1 MDRIQLANSATEKAN
16 PTMDLGVRW
25 KLHGDGRTPA
35 PGAVVRPDERLSWP
49 RTIGLGAQHV
59 VAMFGASFVAPVLM
73 GLDPNLAIMM
83 SGVATVIFLLAT
95 RGRVPSYLGCSLS
108 FVGVAAVIRAQGGT
122 SATVTGAVFV
132 VVGVVL
138 FLVGV
143 AVQRFG
149 ARIIHAAMP
158 PIVTGAVVMLIG
170 FNLAPVTAATY
181 WPQDQWTAL
190 LVMAFTG
197 LAVVCLRGFWSRVA
211 IFLGLVFGY
220 CVSWAFDRIFGRIH
234 SMSASGEVT
243 DHWRLDLSAVGKADW
258 VGLPSF
264 HGPTF
269 QWSAILVALPV
280 VIALVAENAG
290 HVKAVG
296 EMTGDPLDDKLG
308 TAISADGVAS
318 MLSTA
323 VGGPP
328 NTTYS
333 ENIGVMAA
341 TRVYSTA
348 AYWAAAC
355 FALLFGL
362 CPKFGAI
369 VAAIPGGVLGGITVI
384 LYGMIGLLGAQIWLN
399 SGVDL
404 RNPLNLVPAAAG
416 IIIGVGG
423 VSIRFSDNFTLS
435 GIALGTLVVI
445 TGYHALRYLA
455 PAHLKSEQPLL
466 DEGTSSY
473 DSPTARVGAP
483 GRRRTTPRTRRPRP
497 GPVPPFWEVSGP
509 AAPRPARDW
518 DAALMGQLAHITTPV
533 DIVVSRLRALDEEL
547 PARDGVAVF
556 NRVYLAVT
564 RAVDRSVDAGRFAD
578 ARAAVAL
585 DVRFA
590 ERYLAAVDA
599 AANGRRP
606 PACWR
611 PLFQLR
617 RHPGVRPLQFALS
630 GINAHIGH
638 DLALAVVDA
647 CRTLDC
653 EPAELEDEFDRVG
666 DLLVSLEERIRE
678 ELMPG
683 PDLFQIADPLT
694 HLLGSWSLERAREAT
709 WTAARA
715 LWALRGL
722 PDVAEEFTER
732 LDAAVGLAGRMLLT
746 PLPD

>member
-1 MDRIQLANSATEKAN
+1 
-16 PTMDLGVRW
+16 MDLGVRW

-49 RTIGLGAQHV
+49 RTAGLGAQHV

-132 VVGVVL
+132 VGVAL
-138 FLVGV
+138 FLVGL

-170 FNLAPVTAATY
+170 FNLAPVTASTY

-190 LVMAFTG
+190 LVMLFTG

-211 IFLGLVFGY
+211 IFLGLLFGY
-220 CVSWAFDRIFGRIH
+220 AISWLFDRVFGRIH
-234 SMSASGEVT
+234 SVDASGHLT
-243 DHWRLDLSAVGKADW
+243 DHWRLDLSGVGSADW
-258 VGLPSF
+258 VGLPDF
-264 HGPTF
+264 HGPSF
-269 QWSAILVALPV
+269 EWSAILVALPV

-296 EMTGDPLDDKLG
+296 EMTGRNLDDKLG
-308 TAISADGVAS
+308 TAISADGVGS

-348 AYWAAAC
+348 AYWAAAG
-355 FALLFGL
+355 FALLFGI
-362 CPKFGAI
+362 CPKFGAV

-384 LYGMIGLLGAQIWLN
+384 LYGMIGLLGAQIWTTAR
-399 SGVDL
+399 VDL

-416 IIIGVGG
+416 IIIGIGNVT
-423 VSIRFSDNFTLS
+423 IKFTDTFSLS

-445 TGYHALRYLA
+445 AGYHVLRALA
-455 PAHLKSEQPLL
+455 PAHLKTQEPLL

-473 DSPTARVGAP
+473 DAGSEDSGGA
-483 GRRRTTPRTRRPRP
+483 GGAQPRTR
-497 GPVPPFWEVSGP
+497 
-509 AAPRPARDW
+509 
-518 DAALMGQLAHITTPV
+518 
-533 DIVVSRLRALDEEL
+533 
-547 PARDGVAVF
+547 
-556 NRVYLAVT
+556 
-564 RAVDRSVDAGRFAD
+564 
-578 ARAAVAL
+578 
-585 DVRFA
+585 
-590 ERYLAAVDA
+590 
-599 AANGRRP
+599 
-606 PACWR
+606 
-611 PLFQLR
+611 
-617 RHPGVRPLQFALS
+617 
-630 GINAHIGH
+630 
-638 DLALAVVDA
+638 
-647 CRTLDC
+647 
-653 EPAELEDEFDRVG
+653 
-666 DLLVSLEERIRE
+666 
-678 ELMPG
+678 
-683 PDLFQIADPLT
+683 
-694 HLLGSWSLERAREAT
+694 
-709 WTAARA
+709 
-715 LWALRGL
+715 
-722 PDVAEEFTER
+722 
-732 LDAAVGLAGRMLLT
+732 
-746 PLPD
+746 

>member
-1 MDRIQLANSATEKAN
+1 
-16 PTMDLGVRW
+16 MDLGVRW

-49 RTIGLGAQHV
+49 RTVGLGAQHV

-95 RGRVPSYLGCSLS
+95 KGRVPSYLGCSLS

-132 VVGVVL
+132 VGVAL

-143 AVQRFG
+143 AVQKFG

-170 FNLAPVTAATY
+170 FNLAPVTASVY

-190 LVMAFTG
+190 LVMLFTG

-211 IFLGLVFGY
+211 IFLGLLFGYGISWLFDQVFGK
-220 CVSWAFDRIFGRIH
+220 IH
-234 SMSASGEVT
+234 SVNGAGQMT
-243 DHWRLDLSAVGKADW
+243 DHWRLDLSGVGKADW
-258 VGLPSF
+258 IGLPTF
-264 HGPTF
+264 HGPSF

-296 EMTGDPLDDKLG
+296 EMTGTNLDDKLG
-308 TAISADGVAS
+308 TAISADGIGS

-348 AYWAAAC
+348 AYWCAAG

-384 LYGMIGLLGAQIWLN
+384 LYGMIGLLGAQIWTRAQ
-399 SGVDL
+399 VDL

-416 IIIGVGG
+416 IIIGIGNVTLKFTDT
-423 VSIRFSDNFTLS
+423 FSLS

-445 TGYHALRYLA
+445 TGYHVLRALA
-455 PAHLKSEQPLL
+455 PAHLKTQEPLL

-473 DSPTARVGAP
+473 DEQT
-483 GRRRTTPRTRRPRP
+483 RP
-497 GPVPPFWEVSGP
+497 G
-509 AAPRPARDW
+509 
-518 DAALMGQLAHITTPV
+518 
-533 DIVVSRLRALDEEL
+533 
-547 PARDGVAVF
+547 
-556 NRVYLAVT
+556 
-564 RAVDRSVDAGRFAD
+564 AGA
-578 ARAAVAL
+578 
-585 DVRFA
+585 
-590 ERYLAAVDA
+590 
-599 AANGRRP
+599 
-606 PACWR
+606 
-611 PLFQLR
+611 
-617 RHPGVRPLQFALS
+617 
-630 GINAHIGH
+630 
-638 DLALAVVDA
+638 
-647 CRTLDC
+647 
-653 EPAELEDEFDRVG
+653 
-666 DLLVSLEERIRE
+666 
-678 ELMPG
+678 
-683 PDLFQIADPLT
+683 
-694 HLLGSWSLERAREAT
+694 
-709 WTAARA
+709 
-715 LWALRGL
+715 
-722 PDVAEEFTER
+722 
-732 LDAAVGLAGRMLLT
+732 
-746 PLPD
+746 

>member
-1 MDRIQLANSATEKAN
+1 
-16 PTMDLGVRW
+16 MDLGVRW

-49 RTIGLGAQHV
+49 RTVGLGAQHV

-95 RGRVPSYLGCSLS
+95 KGRVPSYLGCSLS

-122 SATVTGAVFV
+122 SATVTGAVF

-170 FNLAPVTAATY
+170 FNLAPVTASVY

-190 LVMAFTG
+190 LVMLFTG

-211 IFLGLVFGY
+211 IFLGLLFGYGISWLFDRVFGK
-220 CVSWAFDRIFGRIH
+220 IH
-234 SMSASGEVT
+234 SVDGGGHMS
-243 DHWRLDLSAVGKADW
+243 DHWRLDLSGVGKADW
-258 VGLPSF
+258 IGLPTF
-264 HGPTF
+264 HGPSF

-296 EMTGDPLDDKLG
+296 EMTGSNLDDKLG
-308 TAISADGVAS
+308 TAISADGIGS

-348 AYWAAAC
+348 AYWCAAG

-384 LYGMIGLLGAQIWLN
+384 LYGMIGLLGAQIWTR
-399 SGVDL
+399 SRVDL
-404 RNPLNLVPAAAG
+404 SNPLNLVPAAAG
-416 IIIGVGG
+416 IIIGIGNVTLKFTDT
-423 VSIRFSDNFTLS
+423 FSLS

-445 TGYHALRYLA
+445 TGYHALRALA
-455 PAHLKSEQPLL
+455 PAHLKTQEPLL

-473 DSPTARVGAP
+473 DEDADGQP
-483 GRRRTTPRTRRPRP
+483 GKP
-497 GPVPPFWEVSGP
+497 
-509 AAPRPARDW
+509 
-518 DAALMGQLAHITTPV
+518 
-533 DIVVSRLRALDEEL
+533 
-547 PARDGVAVF
+547 
-556 NRVYLAVT
+556 
-564 RAVDRSVDAGRFAD
+564 
-578 ARAAVAL
+578 
-585 DVRFA
+585 
-590 ERYLAAVDA
+590 
-599 AANGRRP
+599 
-606 PACWR
+606 
-611 PLFQLR
+611 
-617 RHPGVRPLQFALS
+617 
-630 GINAHIGH
+630 
-638 DLALAVVDA
+638 
-647 CRTLDC
+647 
-653 EPAELEDEFDRVG
+653 
-666 DLLVSLEERIRE
+666 
-678 ELMPG
+678 
-683 PDLFQIADPLT
+683 
-694 HLLGSWSLERAREAT
+694 
-709 WTAARA
+709 
-715 LWALRGL
+715 
-722 PDVAEEFTER
+722 
-732 LDAAVGLAGRMLLT
+732 
-746 PLPD
+746 

>member
-1 MDRIQLANSATEKAN
+1 
-16 PTMDLGVRW
+16 MDLGVRW

-73 GLDPNLAIMM
+73 GLNPNLAIMM

-122 SATVTGAVFV
+122 SATMTGAIL
-132 VVGVVL
+132 VVGAVL
-138 FLVGV
+138 FLIGL

-170 FNLAPVTAATY
+170 FNLAPVTASTY

-190 LVMAFTG
+190 LVMTFTG
-197 LAVVCLRGFWSRVA
+197 LTLVGLRGFWSRIA

-220 CVSWAFDRIFGRIH
+220 VLSWALDRVFGKIH
-234 SMSASGEVT
+234 SMSPSGKVT
-243 DHWRLDLSAVGKADW
+243 DHWRLDLSGVGKADW
-258 VGLPSF
+258 IGLPSF
-264 HGPTF
+264 HGPSF

-280 VIALVAENAG
+280 VIALVAENTG

-348 AYWAAAC
+348 AYWAAAG
-355 FALLFGL
+355 FALLFGV
-362 CPKFGAI
+362 CPKFGAV

-384 LYGMIGLLGAQIWLN
+384 LYGMIGLLGAQIWLHAE
-399 SGVDL
+399 VDL

-416 IIIGVGG
+416 IIIGVGN
-423 VSIRFSDNFTLS
+423 VSMQFTDTFSLS

-445 TGYHALRYLA
+445 IGYHTLRAMA
-455 PAHLKSEQPLL
+455 PAHLKGREPLL

-473 DSPTARVGAP
+473 DD
-483 GRRRTTPRTRRPRP
+483 TRP
-497 GPVPPFWEVSGP
+497 
-509 AAPRPARDW
+509 
-518 DAALMGQLAHITTPV
+518 
-533 DIVVSRLRALDEEL
+533 
-547 PARDGVAVF
+547 
-556 NRVYLAVT
+556 
-564 RAVDRSVDAGRFAD
+564 
-578 ARAAVAL
+578 
-585 DVRFA
+585 
-590 ERYLAAVDA
+590 
-599 AANGRRP
+599 
-606 PACWR
+606 
-611 PLFQLR
+611 
-617 RHPGVRPLQFALS
+617 
-630 GINAHIGH
+630 
-638 DLALAVVDA
+638 
-647 CRTLDC
+647 
-653 EPAELEDEFDRVG
+653 
-666 DLLVSLEERIRE
+666 
-678 ELMPG
+678 
-683 PDLFQIADPLT
+683 
-694 HLLGSWSLERAREAT
+694 
-709 WTAARA
+709 
-715 LWALRGL
+715 
-722 PDVAEEFTER
+722 
-732 LDAAVGLAGRMLLT
+732 
-746 PLPD
+746 

>member
-1 MDRIQLANSATEKAN
+1 
-16 PTMDLGVRW
+16 MDLGVRW

-49 RTIGLGAQHV
+49 RTVGLGAQHV

-122 SATVTGAVFV
+122 SATVTGATLA
-132 VVGVVL
+132 VGVVL
-138 FLVGV
+138 FLVGL

-170 FNLAPVTAATY
+170 FNLAPVTASTY
-181 WPQDQWTAL
+181 WPQDQWTAI
-190 LVMAFTG
+190 LVMLFTG
-197 LAVVCLRGFWSRVA
+197 LAVVCLRGFWSRIA
-211 IFLGLVFGY
+211 IFLGLIFGYGISWVFDRVFGK
-220 CVSWAFDRIFGRIH
+220 IH
-234 SMSASGEVT
+234 SVNGGGKLT
-243 DHWRLDLSAVGKADW
+243 DHWRLDLSGVSKADW
-258 VGLPSF
+258 IGLPHF
-264 HGPTF
+264 HGPSF

-348 AYWAAAC
+348 AYWAAAG

-399 SGVDL
+399 AKVDL

-416 IIIGVGG
+416 IIIGVGN
-423 VSIRFSDNFTLS
+423 VSMKFTSNFSLS
-435 GIALGTLVVI
+435 GIALGTVVVI
-445 TGYHALRYLA
+445 TGYHALRAFA
-455 PAHLKSEQPLL
+455 PAHLKKQEPLL
-466 DEGTSSY
+466 DEGTSTY
-473 DSPTARVGAP
+473 DPE
-483 GRRRTTPRTRRPRP
+483 TPRT
-497 GPVPPFWEVSGP
+497 ES
-509 AAPRPARDW
+509 
-518 DAALMGQLAHITTPV
+518 
-533 DIVVSRLRALDEEL
+533 
-547 PARDGVAVF
+547 
-556 NRVYLAVT
+556 
-564 RAVDRSVDAGRFAD
+564 
-578 ARAAVAL
+578 
-585 DVRFA
+585 
-590 ERYLAAVDA
+590 
-599 AANGRRP
+599 
-606 PACWR
+606 
-611 PLFQLR
+611 
-617 RHPGVRPLQFALS
+617 
-630 GINAHIGH
+630 
-638 DLALAVVDA
+638 
-647 CRTLDC
+647 
-653 EPAELEDEFDRVG
+653 
-666 DLLVSLEERIRE
+666 
-678 ELMPG
+678 
-683 PDLFQIADPLT
+683 
-694 HLLGSWSLERAREAT
+694 
-709 WTAARA
+709 
-715 LWALRGL
+715 
-722 PDVAEEFTER
+722 
-732 LDAAVGLAGRMLLT
+732 
-746 PLPD
+746 